1 MPWRDLVDRLGS
13 QSPMNV
19 TLNGQQRAL
28 GRGWSVAELLDDLN
42 LEPVR
47 VAVEVNRELI
57 RRGDFGLTTLG
68 DGDVVEVVTL
78 VGGG

>member
-1 MPWRDLVDRLGS
+1 
-13 QSPMNV
+13 MNV
-19 TLNGQQRAL
+19 TLNGQPREL
-28 GRGWSVAELLDDLN
+28 GPGWSVATLLDDLK

-47 VAVEVNRELI
+47 VAVEVNRQLI
-57 RRGDFGLTTLG
+57 SRGEFRLTTLD